1 MLLSTFH
8 KLKRCATIEA
18 AHRKMQ
24 TPIAATQNQIN
35 GIWYPSTLSVGICI
49 FTKFKNSVHK
59 KGYSIPIKIK
69 TPFPKMFIRFCVAQS
84 VYHKKNFL
92 SIVFVEIYVIT
103 CVILKEKLAL
113 KQQLRLKINHGQAP
127 PRSPPTPWEAHISCG
142 NISKK

>member
-1 MLLSTFH
+1 MTIFFNSITS
-8 KLKRCATIEA
+8 LKTKSVSNRSYS
-18 AHRKMQ
+18 HRKMQ

-113 KQQLRLKINHGQAP
+113 KQQFV
-127 PRSPPTPWEAHISCG
+127 
-142 NISKK
+142 